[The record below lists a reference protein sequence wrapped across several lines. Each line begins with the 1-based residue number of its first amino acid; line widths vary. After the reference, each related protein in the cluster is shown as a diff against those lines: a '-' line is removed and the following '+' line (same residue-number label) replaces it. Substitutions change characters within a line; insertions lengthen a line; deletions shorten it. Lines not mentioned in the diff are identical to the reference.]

1 MPSKKSNIIIL
12 ALIGLISIAFIYNKK
27 KRGSVYALPLDK
39 GEFVPD
45 NDNDTTPPD
54 YMDF

>member
-1 MPSKKSNIIIL
+1 MPSKKNTILIL
-12 ALIGLISIAFIYNKK
+12 ALIGIISLSFYYNKK

-45 NDNDTTPPD
+45 EIVDTTPPD

>member
-1 MPSKKSNIIIL
+1 MSSKKNTILIL
-12 ALIGLISIAFIYNKK
+12 ALIGIISLSFYYNKK

-45 NDNDTTPPD
+45 EVVDTTPPD

>member
-1 MPSKKSNIIIL
+1 MNSKKNTILIL
-12 ALIGLISIAFIYNKK
+12 ALIGIISLSFYYNKK

-45 NDNDTTPPD
+45 EIVDTTPPD

>member
-1 MPSKKSNIIIL
+1 MPSKKNTILIL
-12 ALIGLISIAFIYNKK
+12 ALIGIISLSFYYNKK

-45 NDNDTTPPD
+45 EIVDTMPPD

>member
-1 MPSKKSNIIIL
+1 MTSKKNTILIL
-12 ALIGLISIAFIYNKK
+12 ALIGIISLSFYYNKK

-45 NDNDTTPPD
+45 EVVDTTPPD

>member
-1 MPSKKSNIIIL
+1 MPSKKNTIL
-12 ALIGLISIAFIYNKK
+12 ILSLIGLISIAFIYSKK
-27 KRGSVYALPLDK
+27 RRGSVYALPLDK

-45 NDNDTTPPD
+45 NDNDKTPPD

>member
-45 NDNDTTPPD
+45 EIVDTTPPD

>member
-1 MPSKKSNIIIL
+1 MPSKKNTILIL
-12 ALIGLISIAFIYNKK
+12 ALIGIISLSFYYNKK

-45 NDNDTTPPD
+45 EVVDTTPPD